1 MVQQTV
7 IEYSYSNQP
16 NPLTNEMFGQAYFG
30 RTNKYLP
37 GKSSSTSANTG
48 VCEKMPCLIKPET
61 TEKKEIGYAYTFDD
75 KGRISEEIKTYTG
88 SAKKI
93 ITKYTYY

>member
-1 MVQQTV
+1 MKKKYHHYPVDGQMVEYDIKDGNQVREYFYDSSFIGKNLMVQQTV

-37 GKSSSTSANTG
+37 GKSSFELESARRSR
-48 VCEKMPCLIKPET
+48 
-61 TEKKEIGYAYTFDD
+61 
-75 KGRISEEIKTYTG
+75 GRANG
-88 SAKKI
+88 
-93 ITKYTYY
+93 